1 MALMVQIAK
10 IGTGGWLRIWDDC
23 DETSTG
29 VHVSRTDFTRWLTA
43 VKEGK
48 FAPDRYKDL
57 LRLHIG
63 DLIAGPRS
71 YIVTTGDSWSR
82 FVLEARRGAYD
93 EFRTR
98 M

>member
-1 MALMVQIAK
+1 MVQVARL
-10 IGTGGWLRIWDDC
+10 GTGTWLRIWDDC
-23 DETSTG
+23 DETSNG
-29 VHVSRTDFTRWLTA
+29 IHMSRRAFSRWLTA
-43 VKEGK
+43 VKGGTATPE
-48 FAPDRYKDL
+48 RYEDL
-57 LRLHIG
+57 LRLNIG

-93 EFRTR
+93 EFRAQ